1 MKNPCFLIVT
11 VVGQLPSHVHVT
23 PWTAARQAPLSS
35 TVSQMASLSITNS
48 QGYSKSC
55 PLSRRCHPTILSSII
70 PFSCVQSFPVSGSFP
85 MSRLFASGGQSFEA
99 SAASSVLPVNIQG
112 WFSLGLTGL
121 ISRKCFC
128 KWFFKKMFLFIFGWA
143 ESHCFF
149 WALFSCGE

>member
-48 QGYSKSC
+48 QGNSYSC
-55 PLSRRCHPTILSSII
+55 PLSWWCHPTILSSIT
-70 PFSCVQSFPVSGSFP
+70 PFFSCVQSFPASGSFP
-85 MSRLFASGGQSFEA
+85 MSQLFASGGQSFEA

-112 WFSLGLTGL
+112 WFPLGLTGL
-121 ISRKCFC
+121 ISRKWFC
-128 KWFFKKMFLFIFGWA
+128 KWFLKKMFPFIFGCA
-143 ESHCFF
+143 ESSL
-149 WALFSCGE
+149 LFSGFL